1 MRNKNKK
8 KQTLFEWN
16 IIMKIFKEI
25 RERTA
30 ISDPVS
36 TSDKWSAE
44 RNSPTICGYV
54 CWWFNGT

>member
-1 MRNKNKK
+1 MRNKNKN

-36 TSDKWSAE
+36 TSDK
-44 RNSPTICGYV
+44 
-54 CWWFNGT
+54 